1 MVFRV
6 LPIRASCNSNPRK
19 VEPSL
24 DVFLPGRTWNLLRLA
39 LLWVRKGGIFKR
51 GLIANL
57 RLLPKYIKS
66 LRTAAHDSI
75 HYAERELSF
84 DETPIFHFKM
94 HRPASMRFHMPR
106 IPCVNRHVD
115 FDFNGD
121 DVSKDDGRRSFLR
134 DDEREDYKI
143 GAGGDDGHNYEM
155 VPCEEEGI
163 DLRAEDFITK
173 FYEQMKLQRQ
183 ISNLQY
189 NEMLSRGTS

>member
-1 MVFRV
+1 
-6 LPIRASCNSNPRK
+6 
-19 VEPSL
+19 
-24 DVFLPGRTWNLLRLA
+24 
-39 LLWVRKGGIFKR
+39 
-51 GLIANL
+51 
-57 RLLPKYIKS
+57 
-66 LRTAAHDSI
+66 
-75 HYAERELSF
+75 
-84 DETPIFHFKM
+84 M
-94 HRPASMRFHMPR
+94 HRPASMRFHMPQ
-106 IPCVNRHVD
+106 IPCVNRHVDFD

-173 FYEQMKLQRQ
+173 FYEHMKLQRQ

-189 NEMLSRGTS
+189 NEMLIRCRERPSDELVQSLNTMHKCVEHQKLHSGVILKFLCDTLKD